1 MDAICSRCGESH
13 AVATYPSINVAAD
26 PDLKARV
33 RDGSLFVW
41 ECPHCGARNLLKYET
56 LYHDPAEKLMVWLL
70 PGDAE
75 PPRAVADAV
84 KELDSYTLRLVRE
97 VGDLVEK
104 VNIHACGL
112 DDVLVEMCKYVTRLE
127 MADQQKRPEI
137 QDAPLKFFKM
147 DGWAS
152 MYTKTPGES
161 SGAIRKSVPNPASR
175 VWTRPGWDSISADP
189 YLIIYRIR
197 TFTQRF
203 SLALRPRVLGS
214 STVRISPLLL

>member
-84 KELDSYTLRLVRE
+84 KELDGYTLRLVRE

-147 DGWAS
+147 DGPDNDLVFS
-152 MYTKTPGES
+152 FPLDGEMKVVD
-161 SGAIRKSVPNPASR
+161 AA
-175 VWTRPGWDSISADP
+175 W
-189 YLIIYRIR
+189 
-197 TFTQRF
+197 
-203 SLALRPRVLGS
+203 LGQYF
-214 STVRISPLLL
+214 R